1 VKIKHIAYAAA
12 LALAAT
18 GASAAGTEIGSFD
31 FGAHDP
37 TEVGSN
43 SISLPAYSSFDD
55 KFTFTLSQNTVLSE
69 YALTFD
75 ISQWSNLANST
86 LSLYQVGNSTALD
99 SFQFDGLA
107 PQHVSF
113 GAHGAGSYYYEV
125 TGGLA
130 AGATNGSY
138 TFTSVAISSAV
149 PEPASTALL
158 LAGLGMMG
166 FMARRRKS

>member
-1 VKIKHIAYAAA
+1 MKIKHIAYAAA
-12 LALAAT
+12 LALAAG
-18 GASAAGTEIGSFD
+18 GASATTEYGSFD

-75 ISQWSNLANST
+75 ISQWSNLSNST
-86 LSLYQVGNSTALD
+86 LSLYQVGNATALD
-99 SFQFDGLA
+99 SLHFDGLV

-125 TGGLA
+125 TGDLA
-130 AGATNGSY
+130 TGATNGSY
-138 TFTSVAISSAV
+138 TFTSIAVTSSV
-149 PEPASTALL
+149 PEAGTPMLL
-158 LAGLGMMG
+158 LAGLGLMG
-166 FMARRRKS
+166 AVARRRKG